1 MWEPKH
7 DAEVERI
14 FHLSAA
20 TRLSDMLYDERMH
33 YSEDHS
39 YRPGWIG
46 EDDWR
51 VLLSYWAT
59 NNMFKNRSV
68 ANKRNR
74 KSARACLHT
83 QGSVSSLTHARQLVK
98 IYGFCI
104 FFYILFFCIY
114 IKVI

>member
-7 DAEVERI
+7 EAEVKRI

-20 TRLSDMLYDERMH
+20 TRLADMLYDERME
-33 YSEDHS
+33 YSQDPF

-59 NNMFKNRSV
+59 NGMFKKRSA

-83 QGSVSSLTHARQLVK
+83 QGSVSSLTYARQLVK
-98 IYGFCI
+98 IFALCL
-104 FFYILFFCIY
+104 FFYMI
-114 IKVI
+114 